1 MGRRLTTLCGCR
13 DDGGSGTK
21 NGCRCKVPPALVLP
35 ALAPPAPA
43 PPAPGS
49 PAPAPPAPVP
59 PAPPPPAPAPPA
71 PAPPGPAPPAL
82 VPPAPPPPAPVPPAP
97 APPSPGSPAS
107 LPRAPKSLAPVPPA
121 PSPPALAPL
130 APRSPAPVL
139 PASALPAPVPPAPG
153 SPALAPPTPPA
164 LAAPVPQVRAPP
176 RPLVRAPP
184 GPAAPAPLVPPA
196 PTVTLA
202 PPGLVA
208 PAPPGLVAPAP
219 SALVPPAAG
228 PPAPA
233 APLLRHMLPPAAA
246 LGAVP
251 LGAAALGAAATHVH
265 CPAVPCPAL
274 APPCPKCCYAATA
287 ACATAAAQLLLL
299 VATACHG
306 HYHCPTLAAAECGGV
321 SLAAAASRVGYSW
334 GSPGGGAWG
343 ATYGGPCESTLAGS
357 AAGRREEA
365 PGAVEATSL
374 GAFDSASA
382 GAEPEEA
389 LHTFT
394 LESGASRCFF
404 RNSTTVTPL
413 TVHVPVTLADPSGGL
428 VVACPCPAAP
438 SGLLTCLLLPSF
450 TKNLVAT
457 SVLQDQ
463 RVIITQLGGE
473 LVAICTDSRTGEH
486 LATFTRR
493 PGSGLYT
500 LTTESALVAKSGQ
513 VAASVEVAVSCS
525 SRFLTHRTLLWH
537 HRLGHPS
544 LPRMRGMHSHLLVSG
559 LPRSLPPL
567 PRSLALPCLPC
578 VEGRQRAAPHSS
590 SFPLTTTLQTLHMD
604 SKADV
609 RSVLIHW
616 IRAVRLQL
624 HARFRED
631 LPIQRLHSNRG
642 GEFCSRLLADFCGA
656 EGSVQSYTL
665 PASPQHNGIAE
676 CRIGLVMESDTEV
689 EQLNLW
695 PHVSH
700 PETSPSLRW
709 MGEVGDALAFQ
720 VLGSLTLVRYLPTG
734 KLSPRTLWCVFL
746 GFPTD
751 APPWQFYHPG
761 SCRVLSSCD
770 VTFDESI
777 FFYSLH
783 PHRSSSVPLPPLSLV
798 DDPPPRSLLAFRLY
812 RLHRV
817 DSGAAGSGNTGGA
830 DSRGAGSGGAAS
842 PTGAGGAGGAAPGGF
857 ASGGAGG
864 AGAGGA
870 GARAGGAGLGGASA
884 GVPGVG
890 RAGGTGIGGIGAT
903 GGTEGAGPVGA
914 SAVVPRVGGTS
925 DADTRGATGGTG
937 VGGASR
943 QESLSPQQL
952 RAWAVRWGSPG
963 GGAGDVTTQLQ

>member
-1 MGRRLTTLCGCR
+1 ME
-13 DDGGSGTK
+13 
-21 NGCRCKVPPALVLP
+21 
-35 ALAPPAPA
+35 
-43 PPAPGS
+43 
-49 PAPAPPAPVP
+49 
-59 PAPPPPAPAPPA
+59 
-71 PAPPGPAPPAL
+71 
-82 VPPAPPPPAPVPPAP
+82 
-97 APPSPGSPAS
+97 
-107 LPRAPKSLAPVPPA
+107 
-121 PSPPALAPL
+121 
-130 APRSPAPVL
+130 
-139 PASALPAPVPPAPG
+139 
-153 SPALAPPTPPA
+153 
-164 LAAPVPQVRAPP
+164 VPQQRPP
-176 RPLVRAPP
+176 E
-184 GPAAPAPLVPPA
+184 
-196 PTVTLA
+196 TLS
-202 PPGLVA
+202 PQQ
-208 PAPPGLVAPAP
+208 
-219 SALVPPAAG
+219 
-228 PPAPA
+228 
-233 APLLRHMLPPAAA
+233 LREW
-246 LGAVP
+246 
-251 LGAAALGAAATHVH
+251 TI
-265 CPAVPCPAL
+265 
-274 APPCPKCCYAATA
+274 
-287 ACATAAAQLLLL
+287 
-299 VATACHG
+299 
-306 HYHCPTLAAAECGGV
+306 
-321 SLAAAASRVGYSW
+321 RW
-334 GSPGGGAWG
+334 GSPSGRGFRSTCNGGV
-343 ATYGGPCESTLAGS
+343 
-357 AAGRREEA
+357 EA

-604 SKADV
+604 VWDPTRVIGQDV

-798 DDPPPRSLLAFRLY
+798 DDPPPVAPLPPPGPAPSGVSQVDPPSLRSLLAFRLY

-870 GARAGGAGLGGASA
+870 GARRPGGGAWHARAAGAGGAGLGGASA